1 MTFALNSSH
10 DVIQLIIILFAIIL
24 LFVSIIRMIKSKG
37 NNKKFPVQS
46 CVVTVVSKRI
56 QQITFSGDGITKYYS
71 TFQLENK
78 KRIELQLS
86 GEDYGLLAEGD
97 YGKLM
102 YQGNRFINFE
112 RK

>member
-1 MTFALNSSH
+1 MAFEINSSH
-10 DVIQLIIILFAIIL
+10 DVLQLIIILFAILL
-24 LFVSIIRMIKSKG
+24 LFVSLIKMIKSKG
-37 NNKKFPVQS
+37 SNRIFPVQS

-56 QQITFSGDGITKYYS
+56 QQTTFAGDGVTKYFS

-97 YGKLM
+97 YGELM